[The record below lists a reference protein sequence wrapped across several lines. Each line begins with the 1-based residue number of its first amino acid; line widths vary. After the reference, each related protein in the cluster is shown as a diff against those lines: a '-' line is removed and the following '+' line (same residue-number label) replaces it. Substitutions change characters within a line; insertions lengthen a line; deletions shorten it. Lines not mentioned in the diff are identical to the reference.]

1 MAGRSRPPPAAAVA
15 SSSSGL
21 ERPWGGP
28 AVGPPGSPG
37 EEANP
42 FSFKE
47 FVRSKNQNVAAATVL
62 EAKSAGDV
70 TLESGA
76 GSSPKDPLRFSF
88 LLDDSSLSPGSLG
101 LGLREPFAPDLMAT
115 NSLLEAEDDDNE
127 WSSTYQ
133 PSAVEEAALGWEPSA
148 SLSSTYDSFY
158 GNPSDLSEL
167 HSFSPWKLVGKE
179 DQSSPGDGTVTGGGF
194 YPSRQLSYEELKEEN
209 SKLRSKISHLQA
221 VSEARAERV
230 KELERTLEESK
241 WKEEREARDLEAM
254 VQQVEENLERMT
266 KRAMKAE
273 TSTVKLK
280 QENTLLQVQ
289 MENYRLGNEA
299 LKSGHL
305 ANLAVVKQNADVA
318 LQNLLTV
325 ITKSRSSVKQLLS
338 GAEELQLVAEL
349 LKSIDKISEV
359 PQASP

>member
-76 GSSPKDPLRFSF
+76 GSSPK
-88 LLDDSSLSPGSLG
+88 
-101 LGLREPFAPDLMAT
+101 
-115 NSLLEAEDDDNE
+115 
-127 WSSTYQ
+127 
-133 PSAVEEAALGWEPSA
+133 
-148 SLSSTYDSFY
+148 
-158 GNPSDLSEL
+158 
-167 HSFSPWKLVGKE
+167 
-179 DQSSPGDGTVTGGGF
+179 
-194 YPSRQLSYEELKEEN
+194 LKEEN